1 MSRHALCAYVRLR
14 IGWRA
19 RGGLQGAHLAE
30 ADDGSCLRP
39 WHTHLSAV
47 VQTDADAIRSCRR
60 PRYVETKR
68 LGLALRAVLC
78 FLFFFPPFALCSPGA
93 HPGRARAGRSVR
105 PETGPAVPQ
114 RSLPGKTYKG
124 GEHVD
129 DLALV
134 SFVWVSSQFD
144 HPLHAAECCCTSHC
158 GIEPP
163 SSCRSLSSSWLGS
176 SDLIAEPSLLN

>member
-1 MSRHALCAYVRLR
+1 MGMRSTEIHSVFLGHCCFCHQCFEPRTCRGMPLCAYVRLR

-30 ADDGSCLRP
+30 ADDGSCLRA

-78 FLFFFPPFALCSPGA
+78 FLFFFLLLPFAA
-93 HPGRARAGRSVR
+93 QER
-105 PETGPAVPQ
+105 TQ
-114 RSLPGKTYKG
+114 
-124 GEHVD
+124 
-129 DLALV
+129 
-134 SFVWVSSQFD
+134 
-144 HPLHAAECCCTSHC
+144 
-158 GIEPP
+158 
-163 SSCRSLSSSWLGS
+163 
-176 SDLIAEPSLLN
+176 AEPALAVQFGPRQVLQFHNAASQERRTQEESTLMT